1 MRTSPASPLIRPD
14 RPPTE
19 ADRAQAAAIA
29 DVLAELIG
37 DCDAQLAALHT
48 AAARAAHDG
57 TLRTARTIHARSLQV
72 RRDLEELQAMEHRLV
87 RRFFDNRGRLV
98 VVPSA

>member
-14 RPPTE
+14 LPPTE

-37 DCDAQLAALHT
+37 DCDAKLASLDT
-48 AAARAAHDG
+48 AAANAAHEGALRAAQV
-57 TLRTARTIHARSLQV
+57 IHAKSLQV
-72 RRDLEELQAMEHRLV
+72 RRDLEQLQAMEYRLV
-87 RRFFDNRGRLV
+87 RRFFDNRGRLAAV
-98 VVPSA
+98 TSA